1 MRRFDAY
8 LAKHN
13 SKPLLSVLR
22 FIQLP
27 EAASGG
33 ENRILIMVKSNRL
46 SMLSNLLASAFHPI
60 ALLGLLALGLF
71 SCQPASGPA
80 EELAPLSAATVDTM
94 KTRIV
99 IQKSQYKLLLYEKD
113 KLLRTYPVV
122 LGFDPGPDKRMEGDG
137 RTPEGTFHVRTKYP
151 HASWSKFIWVDYPT
165 AESEARFAR
174 RKAAREIP
182 ADAGIGGEI
191 GIHGTPAGRDD
202 LIVDKQNWTHG
213 CISLK
218 CRDVDELYGL
228 IRTGTEIKILH

>member
-1 MRRFDAY
+1 
-8 LAKHN
+8 
-13 SKPLLSVLR
+13 
-22 FIQLP
+22 
-27 EAASGG
+27 
-33 ENRILIMVKSNRL
+33 MVKSNQL
-46 SMLSNLLASAFHPI
+46 SMFSNLLASAFHPFI
-60 ALLGLLALGLF
+60 LLGLIALGLF
-71 SCQPASGPA
+71 SCQPSAAPV
-80 EELAPLSAATVDTM
+80 EERSPLTAATVDTM

-113 KLLRTYPVV
+113 KLLRTYPAV

-165 AESEARFAR
+165 AESESRFAR
-174 RKAAREIP
+174 RKAAKEIP

-202 LIVDKQNWTHG
+202 LIANKKNWTLG

-218 CRDVDELYGL
+218 CKDVDELYGL